1 MLVFFTDTDCDITP
15 EIAEDYGFKL
25 ISMPY
30 SIDEKEIKPYED
42 WSEFKYKEFY
52 DMLRNGVL
60 PKTSAVSPGKYIEY
74 FEPHLKNGND
84 IIYVHF
90 SKSMSGTFN
99 SLNIAISELQNTYP
113 DRKIYTID
121 TKAISALSY
130 LIIKQIGALY
140 KEGKSALELIR
151 WAETEIQK
159 YAIYFYADD
168 LTFFRRSG
176 RVSGL
181 AGIMGN
187 VLGIHPIIHINS
199 DGIMTNISKVRGRL
213 SALKRIVEMVDEI
226 QEDIAKYPIV
236 IAHADIEDIALKLG
250 QMLKEKYGD
259 DLNIEYIVVN
269 PTAGSHCGPNSVG
282 IAFHAKNR

>member
-15 EIAEDYGFKL
+15 EIAEEYGFKL

-30 SIDEKEIKPYED
+30 SIDDKEIKPYED
-42 WSEFKYKEFY
+42 WNEFKYKEFY

-60 PKTSAVSPGKYIEY
+60 PKTSAISPGKYIEY
-74 FEPHLKNGND
+74 FEPHLKAGND

-99 SLNIAISELQNTYP
+99 SLNIAISELQTTYP

-130 LIIKQIGALY
+130 LIVKQIGVLY
-140 KEGKSALELIR
+140 KEGKSAEELIR

-199 DGIMTNISKVRGRL
+199 DGIMTNVSKVRGRL